1 MIFFCHSYIP
11 SNPIGCLYKS
21 TIYAL
26 CIYLVYID
34 ILSYIKVKVISFRY
48 THFIAVNTF
57 PHSYCRDKSYR
68 LILIKLIL

>member
-11 SNPIGCLYKS
+11 FDPIGYLYKS
-21 TIYAL
+21 TIHAL

-34 ILSYIKVKVISFRY
+34 ILSYIKVISFRY

-57 PHSYCRDKSYR
+57 PHSHCRDKSYR
-68 LILIKLIL
+68 PILIKLIL